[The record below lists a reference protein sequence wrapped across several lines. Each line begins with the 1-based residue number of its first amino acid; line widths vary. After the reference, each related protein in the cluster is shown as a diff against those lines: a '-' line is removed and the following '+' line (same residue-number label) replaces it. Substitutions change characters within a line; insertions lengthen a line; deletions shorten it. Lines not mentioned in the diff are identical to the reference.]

1 MEDYLVYVAFGF
13 AVDAFGSAVGSEYRI
28 KKLKKRLDELEK

>member
-1 MEDYLVYVAFGF
+1 MEDFLAYIAFGF
-13 AVDAFGSAVGSEYRI
+13 AVAAFGTAVGSEYRI